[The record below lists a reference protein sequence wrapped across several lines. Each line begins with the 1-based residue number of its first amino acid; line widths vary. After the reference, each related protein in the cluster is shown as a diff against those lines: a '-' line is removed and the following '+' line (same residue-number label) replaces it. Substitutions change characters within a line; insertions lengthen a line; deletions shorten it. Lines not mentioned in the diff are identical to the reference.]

1 MSHVSEGI
9 LHAYLDGALDELP
22 GGEADSVR
30 DHLARCTQCSIQ
42 LGEAGAVRDEAIA
55 ILGGILPPLDM
66 PPLEDLRSR
75 ADVVRVE
82 PTGTSGRLYRMGWA
96 ASVVLA
102 VGAGWML
109 RDGEVIPL
117 GMMDPIE
124 VPSARRALLQSL
136 TEELAGLEVTADDE
150 DLVAAAISS
159 TTSSDVVAQAPPD
172 RVREDVERA
181 ASPVQETM
189 TDATPR
195 TGLREMTAETPAV
208 FRQFVDSAESGVDQ
222 AELPAAEVL
231 PEPLGVSGS
240 QLVAIAP
247 AAERDAA
254 ASVLRAEGRRP
265 DVVTSARKAMAGLS
279 LVPSNHSDE
288 EDPDRHVGDA
298 PPFVISGLELIDMS
312 WISEGVTA
320 GGVRVLQE
328 LEDGEILELLHL
340 PEGVDP
346 DDLDPFPE
354 DGKAGVITPRDG
366 GWLIMRGNRTVEELQ
381 ALLERLDG
389 AA

>member
-1 MSHVSEGI
+1 
-9 LHAYLDGALDELP
+9 
-22 GGEADSVR
+22 
-30 DHLARCTQCSIQ
+30 
-42 LGEAGAVRDEAIA
+42 
-55 ILGGILPPLDM
+55 
-66 PPLEDLRSR
+66 
-75 ADVVRVE
+75 
-82 PTGTSGRLYRMGWA
+82 
-96 ASVVLA
+96 
-102 VGAGWML
+102 ML
-109 RDGEVIPL
+109 RGGEVIPL

-124 VPSARRALLQSL
+124 VPSAPRAPLRSL
-136 TEELAGLEVTADDE
+136 SEELAGLEVTADDE
-150 DLVAAAISS
+150 DLVAAATSA
-159 TTSSDVVAQAPPD
+159 TTSSDVVAQAAPD

-189 TDATPR
+189 TDAPPR
-195 TGLREMTAETPAV
+195 TGLREMTAEAPAV

-222 AELPAAEVL
+222 SGPPAPEES

-240 QLVAIAP
+240 ELVALAP
-247 AAERDAA
+247 AAERYAA
-254 ASVLRAEGRRP
+254 TSVLRAEGRRP
-265 DVVTSARKAMAGLS
+265 DVVTSARKATAGLS

-366 GWLIMRGNRTVEELQ
+366 GWLIMRANRTVEELQ

-389 AA
+389 AS